1 MLAAMVQ
8 EHERGL
14 GGWHAEWETLPEI
27 CMLAA
32 GALARGIEVI
42 EGLQVDARKMRRN
55 LDATHG
61 LIMAEAVSMALA
73 RHIGRQAAHELVEAA
88 CIKAMTGKKHL
99 REVLAAEPRVTR
111 HLSRAQIDRALD
123 PARYLGQADEFV
135 ARTAGKPSRKALE
148 GQALM
153 ATTSIDIQRER
164 FNCRVDGPADAPVL
178 VLSNSLGT
186 DLSMWEP
193 QVGVSGAAVP
203 RPALRHARA
212 RRHRRRPRG
221 RTRSSS
227 SGATSSCFSTR

>member
-1 MLAAMVQ
+1 MLASMVQ

-42 EGLQVDARKMRRN
+42 EGLQVDPRKMRAD

-73 RHIGRQAAHELVEAA
+73 RHIGRPGAHELVEAA
-88 CIKAMTGKKHL
+88 CIKAMKGKKHL
-99 REVLAAEPRVTR
+99 REVLVAEPRVTK

-135 ARTAGKPSRKALE
+135 ARTLASHRAKRSKGKP
-148 GQALM
+148 
-153 ATTSIDIQRER
+153 
-164 FNCRVDGPADAPVL
+164 
-178 VLSNSLGT
+178 
-186 DLSMWEP
+186 
-193 QVGVSGAAVP
+193 
-203 RPALRHARA
+203 
-212 RRHRRRPRG
+212 
-221 RTRSSS
+221 
-227 SGATSSCFSTR
+227 